1 MICVTMRTIKGRC
14 FAGGSQVSVAKGST
28 LKIVLA
34 TLSRNIYS
42 GWALFT
48 EGRAAS
54 SQISEVTLDQSVSHL
69 VLTRAATERLNALAS
84 VIEER
89 IDLYVVDDRQR
100 SGLHHP
106 STASKLAKNIIVH
119 HDTPTDA
126 MTRRAR
132 AAIEDKYHEVVQ
144 QSPWDG
150 DPSIPFIIST
160 AVKMHSQHH
169 AASAFGLDAAGTG
182 VVVAAAGDIHTD
194 RNIVRVPRHDEVI
207 AELIAIH
214 AGLVI
219 AMKSLP
225 SFRSAREHAVICT
238 SSKEALDAIAYPWGG
253 SKARRIAAGKVIEQL
268 NKIKCGEKMERYGAI
283 FRVIDDGEKISYQE
297 AAKELAEIAITD
309 YASVVDQGRF
319 RRRKTSVL
327 DAEETAVRNKLM
339 SDLSTVQ
346 PQPFT
351 EIIPESAEVAVA
363 SQGHVPLF
371 HFPTA
376 ARKKRTRL

>member
-1 MICVTMRTIKGRC
+1 
-14 FAGGSQVSVAKGST
+14 
-28 LKIVLA
+28 
-34 TLSRNIYS
+34 
-42 GWALFT
+42 LFT